1 MEENTMRRRARW
13 AILIAAITLFGCVL
27 SFYQTTDAAQRGQ
40 SKAPFANPVDQ
51 RIQMVEE
58 LKGIRALLRE
68 QNALLAE
75 QNKLLRSGKSKAVAP
90 QAR

>member
-1 MEENTMRRRARW
+1 MTGRVRW
-13 AILIAAITLFGCVL
+13 AIFIAAITLFGCVL
-27 SFYQTTDAAQRGQ
+27 SFYQTTDAAQRGG

-68 QNALLAE
+68 QNALITE
-75 QNKLLRSGKSKAVAP
+75 QNKLLRSGQRKAVAG
-90 QAR
+90 QVN